1 MMCWKEKVQEMQAPQ
16 TGDIVERVAKHG
28 AFILSPSANWDFRQG
43 LDVIRKVLKQGETE
57 IDFQRH
63 VIAALQAE
71 LRAAGQELGAIK
83 ARAANA
89 ELFNGGWDSPRP
101 GDDV

>member
-1 MMCWKEKVQEMQAPQ
+1 MMCWTDKVREMQAPQ
-16 TGDIVERVAKHG
+16 TGDIVERVAKHR
-28 AFILSPSANWDFRQG
+28 AFIGNRSGAIALWDFDQG
-43 LDVIRKVLKQGETE
+43 IDVIRKVLKQGETE

-89 ELFNGGWDSPRP
+89 ELFNGGW
-101 GDDV
+101 GV